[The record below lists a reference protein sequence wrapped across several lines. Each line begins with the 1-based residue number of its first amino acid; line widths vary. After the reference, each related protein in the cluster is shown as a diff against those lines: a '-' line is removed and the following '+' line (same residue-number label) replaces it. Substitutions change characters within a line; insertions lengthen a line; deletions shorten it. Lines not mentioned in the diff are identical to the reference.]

1 MSVLW
6 TILGR
11 RNKYNH
17 EEVQYQPHMSMELV
31 DELLNDQI
39 YGQRW
44 TCYSNWRMLN
54 GVDVKLSGFAI
65 STQKTCL
72 SFFHVKYSPS
82 LNTCACTSNFSIKFQ
97 LYFHQILTFYCP
109 NGRARQRAP
118 TWSSIHSISLC
129 SHAHDTTMC

>member
-1 MSVLW
+1 MQRLNLATCVANLLENSFLGKKDALTAMSVLW

-44 TCYSNWRMLN
+44 TCYS
-54 GVDVKLSGFAI
+54 
-65 STQKTCL
+65 T
-72 SFFHVKYSPS
+72 
-82 LNTCACTSNFSIKFQ
+82 
-97 LYFHQILTFYCP
+97 
-109 NGRARQRAP
+109 
-118 TWSSIHSISLC
+118 
-129 SHAHDTTMC
+129 